1 MPKPIEQKIKED
13 HPEFFDTCQ
22 TLTEADID
30 ARLAQMAKDSEAIT
44 EAAGND
50 KELKET
56 KEKASY
62 LVAPYREAQN
72 VLKLKLRY
80 LVKLLK
86 DRGRE

>member
-13 HPEFFDTCQ
+13 HPEFFDACQ
-22 TLTEADID
+22 TLTESDID
-30 ARLAQMAKDSEAIT
+30 ARLAQMAKDSEAVS
-44 EAAGND
+44 EAAAND

-56 KEKASY
+56 KDKASY
-62 LVAPYREAQN
+62 LGAPYREAKN